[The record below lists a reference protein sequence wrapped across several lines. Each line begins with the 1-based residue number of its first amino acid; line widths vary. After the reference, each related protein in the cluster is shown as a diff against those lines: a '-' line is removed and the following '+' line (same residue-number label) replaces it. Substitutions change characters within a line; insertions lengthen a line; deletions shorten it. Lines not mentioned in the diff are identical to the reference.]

1 MIITK
6 DNIRIIIM
14 IIHSTPLWTICHIDT
29 LGHPATTS
37 LKTLSRKNLVGQKS
51 IIREKEYSAL
61 QVHVAPP
68 EKNNFNHVACLLS
81 SFQCHIQSSQMLM
94 LAMP

>member
-6 DNIRIIIM
+6 DNIKIIIM
-14 IIHSTPLWTICHIDT
+14 IIIHDKMIIHNTPPWTMCHIDT
-29 LGHPATTS
+29 FEHLATAS
-37 LKTLSRKNLVGQKS
+37 LKILSRKNPMGQKP

-68 EKNNFNHVACLLS
+68 EKNNLNHVAC
-81 SFQCHIQSSQMLM
+81 
-94 LAMP
+94 